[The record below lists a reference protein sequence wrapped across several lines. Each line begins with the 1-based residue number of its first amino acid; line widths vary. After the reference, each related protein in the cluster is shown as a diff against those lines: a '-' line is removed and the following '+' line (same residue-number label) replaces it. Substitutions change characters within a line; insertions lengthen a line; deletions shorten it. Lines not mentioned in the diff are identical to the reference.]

1 MRAAPRPS
9 GEDPPERPVVR
20 WLGHATVL
28 MELGGVRLLTD
39 PVLRS
44 RILHIRRVAPP
55 VDPAHHAELDA
66 VLVSHLHRDHL
77 DVPSLRRLERET
89 TRLVVPAGTGR
100 LAARQ
105 GFESV
110 AELSPGQQ
118 LRIGDAV
125 VQAVPAVHDG
135 GRNPLGMKVQ
145 PLGYLV
151 EGAGVRVYFA
161 GDTDLFDAM
170 ADLGELDLALLPVW
184 GWGPSLGGGHLDP
197 AGAAR
202 ALTLLRTRVA
212 VPIHWGTLFPGLRND
227 RRARLTDPPHEFA
240 REAARVAPG
249 VEVRVLAPGEATGV

>member
-1 MRAAPRPS
+1 M
-9 GEDPPERPVVR
+9 
-20 WLGHATVL
+20 
-28 MELGGVRLLTD
+28 
-39 PVLRS
+39 
-44 RILHIRRVAPP
+44 
-55 VDPAHHAELDA
+55 
-66 VLVSHLHRDHL
+66 
-77 DVPSLRRLERET
+77 PSLRRLDRET

-125 VQAVPAVHDG
+125 VNAVPAVHHG
-135 GRNPLGMKVQ
+135 GRNPLGVKVQ

-184 GWGPSLGGGHLDP
+184 GWWPP
-197 AGAAR
+197 
-202 ALTLLRTRVA
+202 
-212 VPIHWGTLFPGLRND
+212 PGR
-227 RRARLTDPPHEFA
+227 
-240 REAARVAPG
+240 
-249 VEVRVLAPGEATGV
+249 